1 MLWQGAANAQIH
13 RVALVVQHGPD
24 WPGTGLIYKCVE
36 FAQNAI
42 SGLELLELAG
52 VNSGQPPAVYD
63 WGGGSYSICQVDH
76 EPRSVPDRCFG
87 PTSGRN
93 WSDWHQTSSGW
104 VARSTG
110 TSGYALGDGDVEAW
124 SYSAGYGAPPRAISF
139 SQVCRPANQT
149 TTQSYPPAVSTAAVA
164 SPTPSSAAS
173 SVAAKPT
180 TTLEAIAPS
189 LSPPSK
195 AALARTGPISRPAPP
210 PPTIT
215 WLAMLGVAALLAGL
229 GVLNLLRRKR

>member
-1 MLWQGAANAQIH
+1 MAYGGAPGNAWHVHSSEGKATSPHVLTRALAAVGLALGGVLLWQGAANAQNH

-110 TSGYALGDGDVEAW
+110 TSG
-124 SYSAGYGAPPRAISF
+124 
-139 SQVCRPANQT
+139 
-149 TTQSYPPAVSTAAVA
+149 
-164 SPTPSSAAS
+164 
-173 SVAAKPT
+173 
-180 TTLEAIAPS
+180 
-189 LSPPSK
+189 
-195 AALARTGPISRPAPP
+195 
-210 PPTIT
+210 
-215 WLAMLGVAALLAGL
+215 
-229 GVLNLLRRKR
+229 